1 MRSMRKIAA
10 IVGRPNVGKSAL
22 FNRIVGRRISIVHDM
37 PGVTRDRVS
46 AEVEHR
52 GRSFTLVDTGGIGI
66 VRGEKT
72 GDRILSVAMEQ
83 VDAAIEAAEV
93 IIMVV
98 NVQDGVVMLDQEV
111 ARKLHDS
118 GKTILLAAN
127 KTDNRDHERLID
139 EFASLGFEKI
149 YGTSAIHGRGIDPL
163 LKELC
168 SHFPKTSK
176 PRPPSSK
183 NGWDQFDGQPDSPD
197 SPDGED
203 DSQII
208 AEKAF
213 KLAIVGR
220 PNVGK
225 SSLVN
230 ALTKSER
237 VVVSDIPG
245 TTRDAVDVPLRIEGE
260 GEALDL
266 MLIDTAG
273 LRKKRRVNDTVEFF
287 STKRTE
293 ESIERCDLVVLVI
306 DADHG
311 IHEQDKKIADLITAS
326 NRACIIVVN
335 KWDLVAEDIDKAR
348 KEQNKKRKTMKRA
361 DFEASREIS
370 TLHEFAEWVQKQ
382 LFFMSYA
389 PVIFSSAKT
398 GFQLDRLL
406 EAVRFVKDQWHQVIP
421 TGIFNRV
428 MRDIVNSRPIS
439 SRTGKQM
446 KVYYANQVR
455 YGPPTFLLFTNTDE
469 AIDDNYR
476 KFLEGE
482 LRKSFGFEGCPLVL
496 VNKPRPKKVES
507 IRKGSGSSGKKTARR
522 KSKPLTAKTSKGRI
536 PRSGRGKR
544 NLARARK

>member
-1 MRSMRKIAA
+1 MRKIAA

-72 GDRILSVAMEQ
+72 GDKILSVAMEQ

-98 NVQDGVVMLDQEV
+98 NVQEGVVMLDEEV

-127 KTDNRDHERLID
+127 KTDNRDQETLID
-139 EFASLGFEKI
+139 EFASLGFDRI
-149 YGTSAIHGRGIDPL
+149 FGTSAIHGRGIDSL

-168 SHFPKTSK
+168 SHFPKK
-176 PRPPSSK
+176 PKTQSQSQRQKASE
-183 NGWDQFDGQPDSPD
+183 NGWDQFDEQSDS
-197 SPDGED
+197 SD
-203 DSQII
+203 DSEGGQIVS
-208 AEKAF
+208 EKPF

-230 ALTKSER
+230 ALTHSER

-482 LRKSFGFEGCPLVL
+482 LRKSFGFEGCPMVL

-507 IRKGSGSSGKKTARR
+507 IRKGSGTGKKTARR
-522 KSKPLTAKTSKGRI
+522 KSKPLTAKTSKGRV